1 MHTTWGTTSHRYL
14 HLVPEKSNQIAP
26 LSLKVNSSYS
36 RGASPLTLYVALDDT
51 DTRESRGTGRL
62 ARAIARDLQQS
73 GYHLSGVS
81 RHQLLVHPDI
91 PYTSHNSCAVI
102 HVENGADAGSLFDRV
117 RELMLDDFIPG
128 SDPGLAVA
136 GHHDV
141 APEIT
146 GFGLEAKKSVRTQ
159 DEALALA
166 RESGIRLEGLGGTN
180 GGVIGALAGIGLAAS
195 GNDGRYILFRNLRDF
210 SGDIRVED
218 LLTAGVSLVTS
229 LSGESVTTGTV
240 RVRKFPKPAIR
251 NRTAILFVEEKGG
264 IYHEV
269 IRD

>member
-1 MHTTWGTTSHRYL
+1 M
-14 HLVPEKSNQIAP
+14 
-26 LSLKVNSSYS
+26 
-36 RGASPLTLYVALDDT
+36 TLYIALDDT

-62 ARAIARDLQQS
+62 ARSIARDLQLA

-81 RHQLLVHPDI
+81 RHQLLVHPGI

-102 HVENGADAGSLFDRV
+102 HVENGGDSDSLFDLV
-117 RELMLDDFIPG
+117 RELMLGDFIPG

-136 GHHDV
+136 GHDDITT
-141 APEIT
+141 EIT
-146 GFGLEAKKSVRTQ
+146 GFGLETKKSVRTQ
-159 DEALALA
+159 DEARAIA
-166 RESGIRLEGLGGTN
+166 RKSGIRLEGLGGTN
-180 GGVIGALAGIGLAAS
+180 DGVIGALAGIGLAAS

-218 LLTAGVSLVTS
+218 LLAAGVSLVTT
-229 LSGESVTTGTV
+229 LSGDPITTGTV

-251 NRTAILFVEEKGG
+251 NRMTVLFAEERDG

>member
-1 MHTTWGTTSHRYL
+1 M
-14 HLVPEKSNQIAP
+14 
-26 LSLKVNSSYS
+26 
-36 RGASPLTLYVALDDT
+36 TLYIALDDT

-62 ARAIARDLQQS
+62 ARAIASELQAA

-102 HVENGADAGSLFDRV
+102 HVENGADAGSFFDRV
-117 RELMLDDFIPG
+117 RELMLADFIPG

-136 GHHDV
+136 IHQDV
-141 APEIT
+141 APEVT
-146 GFGLEAKKSVRTQ
+146 GFGLEAKISIRTQ
-159 DEALALA
+159 DEAHALA
-166 RESGIRLEGLGGTN
+166 RKSGIRLAGLGGTN

-195 GNDGRYILFRNLRDF
+195 GNDGRFILFRNLRDF
-210 SGDIRVED
+210 TGDIRAED
-218 LLTAGVSLVTS
+218 LLAAGVALISTID
-229 LSGESVTTGTV
+229 GENVTTGTV

-251 NRTAILFVEEKGG
+251 NRKPVLYVKKEAG

-269 IRD
+269 VRD

>member
-1 MHTTWGTTSHRYL
+1 M
-14 HLVPEKSNQIAP
+14 
-26 LSLKVNSSYS
+26 
-36 RGASPLTLYVALDDT
+36 TLYVALDDT

-102 HVENGADAGSLFDRV
+102 HVENGADADSLFDRV
-117 RELMLDDFIPG
+117 RELMLGDFIPG

-136 GHHDV
+136 EHHEV
-141 APEIT
+141 VPEIT
-146 GFGLEAKKSVRTQ
+146 GFGLEAKISIRTQ
-159 DEALALA
+159 DEARALA
-166 RESGIRLEGLGGTN
+166 RKSGIRLAGLGGTN

-195 GNDGRYILFRNLRDF
+195 GNDGRFILFRNLRDF
-210 SGDIRVED
+210 SGDIRAED
-218 LLTAGVSLVTS
+218 LLAAGVVMITT
-229 LSGESVTTGTV
+229 LSGESVTTGMV

-251 NRTAILFVEEKGG
+251 NRTPVLFVEERDG

>member
-1 MHTTWGTTSHRYL
+1 M
-14 HLVPEKSNQIAP
+14 
-26 LSLKVNSSYS
+26 
-36 RGASPLTLYVALDDT
+36 TLYIALDDT

-62 ARAIARDLQQS
+62 ARAIARDLQIA
-73 GYHLSGVS
+73 GYQLSGVS

-102 HVENGADAGSLFDRV
+102 HVENGADADSLFDRV
-117 RELMLDDFIPG
+117 RELMLGDFIPG
-128 SDPGLAVA
+128 SDPGLAIA
-136 GHHDV
+136 GHDDV
-141 APEIT
+141 DPEIT

-166 RESGIRLEGLGGTN
+166 QGFGIRLEGLGGTN
-180 GGVIGALAGIGLAAS
+180 GGIIGALAGIGLAAS
-195 GNDGRYILFRNLRDF
+195 GNDGRYLLFRNLRDI

-218 LLTAGVSLVTS
+218 LLAAGVVMITT

-251 NRTAILFVEEKGG
+251 NRTPVLFVEEREG

-269 IRD
+269 IID

>member
-1 MHTTWGTTSHRYL
+1 M
-14 HLVPEKSNQIAP
+14 
-26 LSLKVNSSYS
+26 
-36 RGASPLTLYVALDDT
+36 TLYIALDDT

-62 ARAIARDLQQS
+62 ARAIARELQIA
-73 GYHLSGVS
+73 GYQLSGVS
-81 RHQLLVHPDI
+81 RHQLLVNPAI

-102 HVENGADAGSLFDRV
+102 HVENGVDAGSLFDRV

-136 GHHDV
+136 GHDDV
-141 APEIT
+141 VPEIT
-146 GFGLEAKKSVRTQ
+146 GFGLEAKKSVMTQ

-166 RESGIRLEGLGGTN
+166 RGSGIRLEGLGGTN
-180 GGVIGALAGIGLAAS
+180 GGIIGALAGLGLAAS

-218 LLTAGVSLVTS
+218 LLAAGVSLVTTLLGDPVS
-229 LSGESVTTGTV
+229 TGIV

-251 NRTAILFVEEKGG
+251 NSTPVLFVAERDG